1 VLSFAAMT
9 QAAMLKCR
17 RCGAAYAI
25 GRRIPW
31 CDCGGLLDVDFTP
44 ADLAITGADFSFWR
58 YGGILPVRTRVSL
71 GEPITPVVSLPAAG
85 RTIDAKL
92 EYLLPTGSFKDRGA
106 AILVGAIK
114 DAGIDGFIEDSS
126 GNAGAALS
134 AYAARA
140 GLRCEI
146 YCPASASPAKLI
158 QVERTGAV
166 IHRIEGPRD
175 NTTAA
180 VMARVGEA
188 FYASHN
194 WHPLFLHGTKTMA
207 YEIAEQYGWNPPDHI
222 IAPTGGG
229 AVLLGLHLGFSELIG
244 LGRMSRMPKLHAV
257 QTEACAPLV
266 YDDVKPRPSVAE
278 GILTAR
284 PPRLSML
291 KNVVDSVTL
300 VSEGEIIA
308 GFRDLG
314 RAGFNAEPTSAVVI
328 PAVRKLAID
337 PADSVLVILT
347 GSGLKSQ
354 LE

>member
-1 VLSFAAMT
+1 MSRKM
-9 QAAMLKCR
+9 
-17 RCGAAYAI
+17 
-25 GRRIPW
+25 PW
-31 CDCGGLLDVDFTP
+31 CDCGGLLEVAFTP
-44 ADLAITGADFSFWR
+44 ADLSIVVGDFSFWR
-58 YGGILPVRTRVSL
+58 YRGILPIRSRVSL
-71 GEPITPVVSLPAAG
+71 GEPITPVVSLQVAE

-106 AILVGAIK
+106 AVLTGGMK

-126 GNAGAALS
+126 GNAGAAIS

-158 QVERTGAV
+158 QAERTGAV
-166 IHRIEGPRD
+166 IHRIDGPRD

-180 VMARVGEA
+180 VMARVGSV

-194 WHPLFLHGTKTMA
+194 WHPLFLHGTKTVA
-207 YEIAEQYGWNPPDHI
+207 YEIAEQYGWKPPGHI
-222 IAPTGGG
+222 VAPTGGG
-229 AVLLGLHLGFSELIG
+229 AVLLGVHLGFSELIR
-244 LGRMSRMPKLHAV
+244 LGRVDRMPKLHAV

-266 YDDVKPRPSVAE
+266 YDEVKPRPSVAE

-291 KNVVDSVTL
+291 KSVVDSVTV
-300 VSEGEIIA
+300 VSEEEIIS
-308 GFRDLG
+308 GFRYLG
-314 RAGFNAEPTSAVVI
+314 RAGLNAEPTSAVVV
-328 PAVRKLAID
+328 PAVKKLAID
-337 PADSVLVILT
+337 PADRVLVILT

-354 LE
+354 LQ